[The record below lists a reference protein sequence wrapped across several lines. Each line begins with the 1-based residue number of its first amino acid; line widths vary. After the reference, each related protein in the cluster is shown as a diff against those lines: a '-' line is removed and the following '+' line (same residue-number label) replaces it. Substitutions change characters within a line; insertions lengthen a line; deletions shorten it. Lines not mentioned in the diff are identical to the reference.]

1 MSMKLSI
8 RNLGYQCKIGF
19 AALLS
24 EATLAVLMFT
34 GNQAFMQYLGDD
46 GVGAFGIACYYIPF
60 VFMIGNAI
68 AQSAQPIISFNFGLG
83 EKRRVRNTEQ
93 LALSTAVIC
102 GLLVTAAFV
111 FIPRLLIGLF
121 VSTTVPAAT
130 IAMKGFPLFAI
141 GFIPFI
147 LNLTAI

>member
-1 MSMKLSI
+1 
-8 RNLGYQCKIGF
+8 
-19 AALLS
+19 
-24 EATLAVLMFT
+24 MFT